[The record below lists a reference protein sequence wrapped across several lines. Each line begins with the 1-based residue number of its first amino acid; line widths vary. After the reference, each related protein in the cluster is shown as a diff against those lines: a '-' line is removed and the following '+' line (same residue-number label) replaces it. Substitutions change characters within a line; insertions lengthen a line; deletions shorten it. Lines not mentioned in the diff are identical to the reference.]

1 MFCMHIIKK
10 KKTDTKLILL
20 VFFLK
25 PNKSTISENFALQD
39 LWQSKLELKN
49 SHFIPYSHD

>member
-1 MFCMHIIKK
+1 MFCTHIIKK

-25 PNKSTISENFALQD
+25 PNKSTISENFALQV